1 MRSSSPHPALPRGEL
16 ARRPSR
22 SASFSTATVVN
33 IFFATIVLSSFSDV
47 FGHDLGE
54 YAPAPVREKRPGL
67 QAAMYK
73 YYSDLYSIPNLDARP
88 PDLVLKLANLD
99 HGLTSQGGSTGAWG
113 PVQAM
118 GFDASP
124 GYERLDGRT
133 YTNNYAARITGQ
145 LHVPTTNTFTFELD
159 NKEGAKLWLDG
170 VLCVDN
176 DYNLRGA
183 VAVPGVVVPAR
194 VKQNKVHLTAG
205 YHDIRVEYFVGTS
218 ATTRSQLRL
227 WYGGPGLRR
236 QVVPEEALFLP
247 DESCCVCQCGGGAC
261 RTEDRAT
268 GRVTCL
274 WPSEAPSRTAP
285 VPLDN
290 GRSANL
296 VGADG
301 EMRCAEPCVDA
312 SENPPRTRCEAD
324 AEGEWVSGSIECAPQ
339 MRAYADPPR
348 NPFDE

>member
-1 MRSSSPHPALPRGEL
+1 MRSSSPHPALPRGGL

-145 LHVPTTNTFTFELD
+145 PHVPTTNTFTFELD

-194 VKQNKVHLTAG
+194 VKQNKVQ
-205 YHDIRVEYFVGTS
+205 IS
-218 ATTRSQLRL
+218 ASSVCVVFCGLVTEIGRRL
-227 WYGGPGLRR
+227 
-236 QVVPEEALFLP
+236 
-247 DESCCVCQCGGGAC
+247 
-261 RTEDRAT
+261 
-268 GRVTCL
+268 
-274 WPSEAPSRTAP
+274 
-285 VPLDN
+285 
-290 GRSANL
+290 SA
-296 VGADG
+296 A
-301 EMRCAEPCVDA
+301 A
-312 SENPPRTRCEAD
+312 S
-324 AEGEWVSGSIECAPQ
+324 
-339 MRAYADPPR
+339 
-348 NPFDE
+348 